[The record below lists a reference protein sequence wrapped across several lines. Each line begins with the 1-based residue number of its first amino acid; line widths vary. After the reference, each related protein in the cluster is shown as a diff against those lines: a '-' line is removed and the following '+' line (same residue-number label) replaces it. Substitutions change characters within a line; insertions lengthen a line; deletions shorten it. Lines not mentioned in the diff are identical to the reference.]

1 VNRPLSIAA
10 LWRRALLKAQLEP
23 FEAAAGKVVSPYLM
37 KSVGT
42 VLAEYA
48 NKDGEAFP
56 SARTLA
62 KGLKQNEPEAKR
74 RPHLQVSERTIVYAL
89 DGLVAGGWLTVVRE
103 RPGSTTVYRLT
114 FPNGSVADVT
124 GLAGLHDMQGSDAR
138 GLHQVQGS
146 GVHDV
151 QGGLNQVQ
159 GGLHDMQRGP
169 APGAPEVGSEVEAEE
184 VQELGH
190 VQLELEEARPSVAPM
205 RSDGRCRKCSREGV
219 VYVYEDKE
227 WCATCYWE
235 VA

>member
-1 VNRPLSIAA
+1 MNRPLSIAA

-124 GLAGLHDMQGSDAR
+124 GLAGLHDMQ
-138 GLHQVQGS
+138 
-146 GVHDV
+146 
-151 QGGLNQVQ
+151 
-159 GGLHDMQRGP
+159 RGP